1 MCDTSFSSVG
11 CKHKIIQIKR
21 QLEGLSYTQGRT
33 VSIVIIKKILNWK
46 TQQDNG
52 MSELWMLSEESIV
65 VCDEVLPG
73 LVFSAFWVLVNV
85 LPLFCICEE

>member
-1 MCDTSFSSVG
+1 MDA
-11 CKHKIIQIKR
+11 KHKIIQIKQ
-21 QLEGLSYTQGRT
+21 QLEGLSYTQGRI

-46 TQQDNG
+46 HNRTMECQSFG
-52 MSELWMLSEESIV
+52 CFLEESIV
-65 VCDEVLPG
+65 VSDEVLPG